1 MPPQL
6 SVYIRISQRSR
17 FDKQWRR
24 LLDGPGLERNEAAI
38 IFTAFALA
46 DIMIPSSSLIRRHSR
61 EDHYRWMML
70 LGDPISS
77 PSSSATDSV
86 DNSFAKVQ
94 LLGLTSI
101 YHLYTGRSDRVWEC
115 IGIAMRKAIVFGL
128 FDERT
133 KSWIGLDNVQREY
146 RRRLAWYMLSL
157 ERCVTREGD
166 DMGRWT

>member
-1 MPPQL
+1 
-6 SVYIRISQRSR
+6 
-17 FDKQWRR
+17 
-24 LLDGPGLERNEAAI
+24 
-38 IFTAFALA
+38 
-46 DIMIPSSSLIRRHSR
+46 
-61 EDHYRWMML
+61 MML

-166 DMGRWT
+166 HIALDLTLQPTDGRLSFASCRLHFTPAMST